1 MKPSVL
7 LAGSVILFFVLFFGF
22 SKIAPEV
29 RNPEKSG
36 SLHFE
41 NKDLTVELN
50 SLKDSLTD
58 EDKAYL
64 NGIESELAS
73 ATSDSAKIKSLQKI
87 SSFWYR
93 QGRVG
98 MSAEYAVKIAQT
110 LPTSASWSIAAS
122 NLALAAKT
130 PGLAEGKKSDYV
142 SRSKA
147 AFIQASEADPGDISH
162 KLNYALL
169 STEYPSPENPMEG
182 ILTLRKL
189 NEDFPEDV
197 TVLYHLARLAI
208 QTGQWDRAKER
219 LETILRLD
227 PENARAACLMVQVAQ
242 HDGESGKAKEWQEK
256 CISNQ

>member
-1 MKPSVL
+1 MKPFVL
-7 LAGSVILFFVLFFGF
+7 FAGSVILFFVLFFGF
-22 SKIAPEV
+22 SKISPEV

-36 SLHFE
+36 SLHFD

-50 SLKDSLTD
+50 SLKDSLS
-58 EDKAYL
+58 EGDKAYL
-64 NGIESELAS
+64 NGLESELAS
-73 ATSDSAKIKSLQKI
+73 AALDSAKIKSLQKI
-87 SSFWYR
+87 SSFWYQ
-93 QGRVG
+93 QGRVD

-110 LPTSASWSIAAS
+110 IPTGESWSIAAS

-130 PGLAEGKKSDYV
+130 PGLADDKISDFIA
-142 SRSKA
+142 RSKA
-147 AFIQASEADPGDISH
+147 AFIQASEADSGNISH

-169 STEYPSPENPMEG
+169 STEYPAPENPMEG

-219 LETILRLD
+219 LETIFKLD
-227 PENARAACLMVQVAQ
+227 PENSRAACLMVQVAQ
-242 HDGESGKAKEWQEK
+242 HDREPVKATEWQVK
-256 CISNQ
+256 CNKNQ

>member
-1 MKPSVL
+1 MKPSIL
-7 LAGSVILFFVLFFGF
+7 FAGSVILFFVLFFGF

-36 SLHFE
+36 SLHFD

-50 SLKDSLTD
+50 SFKDSLTEGD
-58 EDKAYL
+58 RAFV
-64 NGIESELAS
+64 NGLESELAS
-73 ATSDSAKIKSLQKI
+73 ATADSAKKQSLQKL
-87 SSFWYR
+87 SAFWYQ

-110 LPTSASWSIAAS
+110 FPTGESWSIAAS
-122 NLALAAKT
+122 NLALAAKA
-130 PGLAEGKKSDYV
+130 PGLAEDKISDYIA
-142 SRSKA
+142 RSKA
-147 AFIQASEADPGDISH
+147 AFIQASEADPGNISH

-169 STEYPSPENPMEG
+169 STEYPTPDNPMEG

-197 TVLYHLARLAI
+197 TVLFHLARLAI

-219 LETILRLD
+219 LETLFKLE
-227 PENARAACLMVQVAQ
+227 PENARAACLMVQVAN
-242 HDGESGKAKEWQEK
+242 HEGDAAKAVEWQKK
-256 CISNQ
+256 CNTNQ

>member
-7 LAGSVILFFVLFFGF
+7 FAGSVILFFVLFFGF

-36 SLHFE
+36 SIHFD

-50 SLKDSLTD
+50 SLKDSLS
-58 EDKAYL
+58 EGDKAYL
-64 NGIESELAS
+64 AGLESELAS
-73 ATSDSAKIKSLQKI
+73 ASQDSSRIQSLQKI
-87 SSFWYR
+87 SSFWYQ
-93 QGRVG
+93 QGRIG
-98 MSAEYAVKIAQT
+98 FSAEYAVKIAQIF
-110 LPTSASWSIAAS
+110 PTGESWSIAAA

-130 PGLAEGKKSDYV
+130 PGLAEEKISDYIT
-142 SRSKA
+142 RSKA
-147 AFIQASEADPGDISH
+147 AFIQAGEADPGNISH

-169 STEYPSPENPMEG
+169 ATEYPSADNPMEG

-189 NEDFPEDV
+189 NEDFPEDL

-219 LETILRLD
+219 LETLFKLD
-227 PENARAACLMVQVAQ
+227 PGNARAACLMVQISQ
-242 HDGESGKAKEWQEK
+242 HDGEVAKAAEWQKK
-256 CISNQ
+256 CDSNQ